1 MNKTNPELLQF
12 KTRSEECQMARTDP
26 MNGRAVADRT
36 FPPNGPIGICDS
48 AEGLYAIKDSGKELI
63 ICQRLIPFDMSEW
76 LKNIAPSQL
85 PDFRILVRPVDVR
98 EAIRTQL
105 DECGMPSGSGRDL
118 FIGDIAKLVS
128 IYAQITRRGLVD
140 VRLDRIENDA
150 CRKFHKD
157 SVETRLLTTYIGPTT
172 QWINPQYAEQALR
185 EQKAYGGPLGS
196 LREHDVAIFRGR
208 HANLA
213 DGIVHRSPP
222 IEGTRSVRLLLCLN
236 VLSIVS
242 PEAWRRTLPPIRDF

>member
-1 MNKTNPELLQF
+1 
-12 KTRSEECQMARTDP
+12 
-26 MNGRAVADRT
+26 MNGRAVADST

-76 LKNIAPSQL
+76 LKNIAPSQI

-98 EAIRTQL
+98 EAIKTQL

-128 IYAQITRRGLVD
+128 IYAQITQRDLVD

-150 CRKFHKD
+150 CRKFHNILFPAFKGVPGLDGLMADSKD
-157 SVETRLLTTYIGPTT
+157 CDRIIFGLLFPNI
-172 QWINPQYAEQALR
+172 
-185 EQKAYGGPLGS
+185 
-196 LREHDVAIFRGR
+196 
-208 HANLA
+208 
-213 DGIVHRSPP
+213 
-222 IEGTRSVRLLLCLN
+222 
-236 VLSIVS
+236 
-242 PEAWRRTLPPIRDF
+242 